1 MTDQDGQGVGWAGGR
16 ANLSRRRH
24 NGCHYAVLCN
34 LPAQRCRMV
43 TGREKRASP
52 KIESSGNKKR
62 STALWP

>member
-1 MTDQDGQGVGWAGGR
+1 M
-16 ANLSRRRH
+16 
-24 NGCHYAVLCN
+24 AVTMLCSVH